1 MNKIS
6 LKTFLPHAIAILVFL
21 AISFAYFPKHL
32 EGKVLQQSDIRWW
45 EGMSKELRDYQS
57 ETGEFTLW
65 TNAMFGG
72 MPTYLISSP
81 PSTNLLKYLHL
92 VFTLHYTKP
101 VCYIFLFLI
110 GFYIALLAF
119 RVNPW
124 LAIAGALAFAF
135 STNSFTLIEAG
146 HLTKVQAIGYMSPII
161 GGVYLAIH
169 KKRLLGALITGIFL
183 TLQLL
188 VNHLQMT
195 YYTLIIILILGIVEL
210 FYSIQQKTVL
220 SLVKTTGVL
229 LIAVLLAIG
238 SNMVNFWLTFEY
250 SKYSTRSKSELSDNT
265 ENKTSGLDK
274 DYITAWSY
282 GIDETLTL
290 LIPNFKG
297 GSSHGALTKNSETY
311 ALFKRAQGEKNAQQA
326 IQAQTL
332 YWGGQPFTGG
342 PVYVGAIVFFL
353 FILGMFLL
361 KGSVKW
367 WLLIT
372 TVVAILLSW
381 GHNFM
386 ALSDLF
392 INYFPGY
399 NKFRD
404 VTMILVIVQ
413 FTFPLAAILVIQKL
427 IDGDINKNDL
437 LKYGKISLYIVGGI
451 TLFFA
456 LFPGLLYDFSAQSDQ
471 VYSNQGLQVLVDAW
485 VADRKM
491 LLRNDSLRSL
501 VFVLLTASLVYA
513 LHIKKIRI
521 TWFYTILSLLILLD
535 MWPVAKRYLNN
546 DDFVSKR
553 QKSEAFQPYQADL
566 QIMADDD
573 PYFRVLDLTADP
585 FRSSRAS
592 YFHKSIGGY
601 HGAKLKRY
609 QELIDYHLSKN
620 NMDVYNMLNTK
631 YFILPAQDS
640 PPIAQRNPEA
650 LGNAWFVDQIRWVSN
665 ADEEIEAL
673 NNFFPGKEVIID
685 QRFQKLVG
693 DFQPQTDTT
702 ANIEL
707 IEYKPN
713 QLAYSYQSSL
723 DQLVVFSDIYYD
735 KGWEAYIDG
744 KLHPYFRVNYVLR
757 GMILPGGTHQVQFT
771 FEPSSYDISRK
782 IAFASSSIF
791 ILLILGVL
799 AVEIKKCWE
808 KADNE

>member
-1 MNKIS
+1 MNTIS
-6 LKTFLPHAIAILVFL
+6 LKTFLPHGIAVLIFVV
-21 AISFAYFPKHL
+21 ISFAYFPQHL

-45 EGMSKELRDYQS
+45 EGMSKELRDYQE

-72 MPTYLISSP
+72 MPTYLIVSP

-92 VFTLHYTKP
+92 IFTLHHAKP
-101 VCYIFLFLI
+101 VCYLFLFLI

-161 GGVYLAIH
+161 GGVYLAFRR
-169 KKRLLGALITGIFL
+169 KLLLGALITGIFL

-195 YYTLIIILILGIVEL
+195 YYTLIIILIFGIVEL
-210 FYSIQQKTVL
+210 FSSIQQKRVL
-220 SLVKTTGVL
+220 SLVKSTGVL
-229 LIAVLLAIG
+229 LIAVFLAVG
-238 SNMVNFWLTFEY
+238 SNMVNFWLTYEY
-250 SKYSTRSKSELSDNT
+250 SKYSTRSKSELTSNL

-297 GSSHGALTKNSETY
+297 GSSHSTLTENSETFE
-311 ALFKRAQGEKNAQQA
+311 LFAKAQGEKNARQV
-326 IQAQTL
+326 IKAQPL
-332 YWGGQPFTGG
+332 YWGAQPFTGG

-353 FILGMFLL
+353 FVLGMFLL
-361 KGSVKW
+361 KGPVKW

-372 TVVAILLSW
+372 TVLAIMLSW

-386 ALSDLF
+386 TLSNLF

-413 FTFPLAAILVIQKL
+413 FTFPLAAILVLQKL
-427 IDGDINKNDL
+427 IDGDIPRDDL

-456 LFPGLLYDFSAQSDQ
+456 LFPGLFYDFSSQSDQ
-471 VYSNQGLQVLVDAW
+471 AYANQGYQVLVDAW
-485 VADRKM
+485 VTDRKM

-501 VFVLLTASLVYA
+501 VFVLLAASLIYA
-513 LHIKKIRI
+513 FYIKKIRT
-521 TWFYTILSLLILLD
+521 TWFYPVLSLLILIDL
-535 MWPVAKRYLNN
+535 WPVAKRYLNK
-546 DDFVSKR
+546 DDFISKR

-566 QIMADDD
+566 QILADSDL
-573 PYFRVLDLTADP
+573 YFRVLDLTSDP

-609 QELIDYHLSKN
+609 QELIDDYLSKN
-620 NMDVYNMLNTK
+620 NMDVFNMLNTK
-631 YFILPAQDS
+631 YFIIPTQDS
-640 PPIAQRNPEA
+640 PPTAHRNPDA
-650 LGNAWFVDQIRWVSN
+650 LGNAWFVEQIRWVSN

-673 NNFFPGKEVIID
+673 NDFLPAEEAVID
-685 QRFQKLVG
+685 VRFEELVDG
-693 DFQPQTDTT
+693 FEPKPDTT
-702 ANIEL
+702 AYIQL

-713 QLAYSYQSSL
+713 QLTYSYQSSM

-735 KGWEAYIDG
+735 KGWDAFIDG
-744 KLHPYFRVNYVLR
+744 ELFPHFRVNYVLR
-757 GMILPGGTHQVQFT
+757 GMVIPAGTHQILFT
-771 FEPSSYDISRK
+771 FEPSSYNNSRK
-782 IAFASSSIF
+782 IALASSSIF
-791 ILLILGVL
+791 VLLILGMVGF
-799 AVEIKKCWE
+799 EIKKSLV
-808 KADNE
+808 

>member
-6 LKTFLPHAIAILVFL
+6 LKTFLPHGIAILIFL
-21 AISFAYFPKHL
+21 AISFAYFPEYL

-65 TNAMFGG
+65 TNSMFGG

-81 PSTNLLKYLHL
+81 PSHNLLRYLHL
-92 VFTLHYTKP
+92 VFNLHHIKP
-101 VCYIFLFLI
+101 VCYLFLFLI
-110 GFYIALLAF
+110 GFYIALLCF

-124 LAIAGALAFAF
+124 LAIAGALTFAF

-146 HLTKVQAIGYMSPII
+146 HVTKVQAIGYMSPII
-161 GGVYLAIH
+161 GGVYLAFR
-169 KKRLLGALITGIFL
+169 KKLLLGALITGIFL

-195 YYTLIIILILGIVEL
+195 YYTLIIILMFGIVEL
-210 FYSIQQKTVL
+210 VYSIQEKRVL
-220 SLVKTTGVL
+220 SWLKPVGILVV
-229 LIAVLLAIG
+229 AVFLAIC
-238 SNMVNFWLTFEY
+238 SNMVSFWLTYEY
-250 SKYSTRSKSELSDNT
+250 SKYSTRSRSELSGNL

-297 GSSHGALTKNSETY
+297 GSSHAALTKNSETY
-311 ALFKRAQGEKNAQQA
+311 ELFKRAQGENNARQA
-326 IQAQTL
+326 IRAQPI
-332 YWGGQPFTGG
+332 YWGAQPFTGG
-342 PVYVGAIVFFL
+342 PVYVGAMVFFL
-353 FILGMFLL
+353 FIMGMFLL

-372 TVVAILLSW
+372 TILAILLSW

-386 ALSDLF
+386 SFSNLF

-413 FTFPLAAILVIQKL
+413 FTFPLAAILVLQKL
-427 IDGDINKNDL
+427 INGEIKKYDL
-437 LKYGKISLYIVGGI
+437 LKYGKIALYIVGGI
-451 TLFFA
+451 TLFFT
-456 LFPGLLYDFSAQSDQ
+456 LFPGLFYDFSAQTDQ
-471 VYSNQGLQVLVDAW
+471 TYSNQGLQVLVDAF

-501 VFVLLTASLVYA
+501 VFVLLTASLIYVLY
-513 LHIKKIRI
+513 IKKIK
-521 TWFYTILSLLILLD
+521 TSWFYAIFSLLILLD

-553 QKSEAFQPYQADL
+553 QRSEAFQPYQADL
-566 QIMADDD
+566 QIMDDD
-573 PYFRVLDLTADP
+573 DLYFRVLDLTADP
-585 FRSSRAS
+585 FKSSRAS
-592 YFHKSIGGY
+592 YFHKSLGGY
-601 HGAKLKRY
+601 HGAKMKRY

-620 NMDVYNMLNTK
+620 NMNVYNMLNTK
-631 YFILPAQDS
+631 YFIIPAQDS
-640 PPIAQRNPEA
+640 PPRAHRNPDA
-650 LGNAWFVDQIRWVSN
+650 LGNAWFVNQIRWVSN

-673 NNFFPGKEVIID
+673 NDFSPGEEAIID
-685 QRFQKLVG
+685 MQFEKQVSN
-693 DFQPQTDTT
+693 FQPQTDTT
-702 ANIEL
+702 VKIEL
-707 IEYKPN
+707 VEYKPN
-713 QLAYSYQSSL
+713 QLTYSYHTSS
-723 DQLVVFSDIYYD
+723 DQCVIFSDIYYD

-744 KLHPYFRVNYVLR
+744 EQYPYFRVNYVLR
-757 GMILPGGTHQVQFT
+757 GMIIPSGSHQILFS
-771 FEPSSYDISRK
+771 FEPSSYNISRK

-791 ILLILGVL
+791 ILMILGMLVI
-799 AVEIKKCWE
+799 EIRKFFCE
-808 KADNE
+808 SA

>member
-6 LKTFLPHAIAILVFL
+6 LKTFLPHGIAVLVFL
-21 AISFAYFPKHL
+21 VISFAYFPQHL
-32 EGKVLQQSDIRWW
+32 EGEVLQQSDIRWW
-45 EGMSKELRDYQS
+45 EGMSKELRDYQE

-72 MPTYLISSP
+72 MPTYLIVSP
-81 PSTNLLKYLHL
+81 PSLNLLKYLNL
-92 VFTLHYTKP
+92 IISLHHTTP
-101 VCYIFLFLI
+101 VCYLFLFLI

-146 HLTKVQAIGYMSPII
+146 HVTKVQAIGYMSPII
-161 GGVYLAIH
+161 GGVFLAFRR
-169 KKRLLGALITGIFL
+169 KLLLGALITGIFL
-183 TLQLL
+183 ALQLM

-195 YYTLIIILILGIVEL
+195 YYTLIIILIFGIVEL
-210 FYSIQQKTVL
+210 FYSIKQKRVL
-220 SLVKTTGVL
+220 YLVKTTGVL
-229 LIAVLLAIG
+229 LVAVLLAVG
-238 SNMVNFWLTFEY
+238 SNMVNFLLTYEY
-250 SKYSTRSKSELSDNT
+250 SKYSTRSKSELTINL

-297 GSSHGALTKNSETY
+297 GSSHSALTENSETFE
-311 ALFKRAQGEKNAQQA
+311 LFRKAQGEKNARLA
-326 IQAQTL
+326 IQAQPI
-332 YWGGQPFTGG
+332 YWGTQPFTGG
-342 PVYVGAIVFFL
+342 PVYVGAIIFFL
-353 FILGMFLL
+353 FVLGMFLL
-361 KGSVKW
+361 KGPVKW

-372 TVVAILLSW
+372 TILAIMLSW

-386 ALSDLF
+386 ALSNLF

-413 FTFPLAAILVIQKL
+413 FTFPLAAVLVLQKL
-427 IDGDINKNDL
+427 IDGDIPKNDL
-437 LKYGKISLYIVGGI
+437 LKNGKISLYIVGGI

-456 LFPGLLYDFSAQSDQ
+456 LFPGLFYDFSSPSDQ
-471 VYSNQGLQVLVDAW
+471 AYANQGLQVLIDAW
-485 VADRKM
+485 IADRMM

-501 VFVLLTASLVYA
+501 VFVLLAASLIYVLY
-513 LHIKKIRI
+513 IKKIRT
-521 TWFYTILSLLILLD
+521 TWFYPILSLLILIDL
-535 MWPVAKRYLNN
+535 WPVAKRYLNK
-546 DDFVSKR
+546 DDFVSIR
-553 QKSEAFQPYQADL
+553 QRSEAFQPYQADL

-592 YFHKSIGGY
+592 YFHKSLGGY

-609 QELIDYHLSKN
+609 QELIDYHMSKN
-620 NMDVYNMLNTK
+620 NMDVFNMLNTK
-631 YFILPAQDS
+631 YFILPVQDS
-640 PPIAQRNPEA
+640 PPVAQQNPNA

-665 ADEEIEAL
+665 ADEEIDAL
-673 NNFFPGKEVIID
+673 NNFLPAEEALID
-685 QRFQKLVG
+685 VRFEELFG
-693 DFQPQTDTT
+693 DFEPKPDTT
-702 ANIEL
+702 AFIQL

-713 QLAYSYQSSL
+713 KLTYNYQSSL

-735 KGWEAYIDG
+735 KGWSAFIDG
-744 KLHPYFRVNYVLR
+744 ELYPHFRVNYVLR
-757 GMILPGGTHQVQFT
+757 GMVIPAGNHQVLFT
-771 FEPSSYDISRK
+771 FEPSSYEKSRK
-782 IAFASSSIF
+782 ISLASSSIF
-791 ILLILGVL
+791 VLLILGLVG
-799 AVEIKKCWE
+799 VEIR
-808 KADNE
+808 KALL